1 MVGESLITPL
11 QVTAPHTCYFPLR
24 WPKIHTTMGVITI
37 RKGQWPILAANL
49 ACLSLFT
56 AIYTS
61 RRNYEFLI
69 YLGVIVF
76 FLLLILATNRKVAY
90 PNDILWGLTAWAA
103 LHMSGGGIY
112 LGGTKLY
119 EIILVPVSEAYG
131 IFRFDQFVHIV
142 GFGVATLVMYHLIRP
157 FLGPGP
163 RGWGALSIV
172 VVMAGLGVGALNEIV
187 EFAATVA
194 VPETGV
200 GGYVNTSLD
209 LVADLVG
216 ALGALAL
223 IRIKEARRW
232 AASSTGGADPHSR

>member
-24 WPKIHTTMGVITI
+24 WHKIHTTMGVITI

-49 ACLSLFT
+49 ACLSL
-56 AIYTS
+56 
-61 RRNYEFLI
+61 
-69 YLGVIVF
+69 VF